1 MSGGAKRAVR
11 GRVIARTGDTLLVR
25 TRQGDVRVRAAF
37 DCEPGDL
44 IEHVAGDE
52 PRLVRSYLRGDYPTP
67 ETETARMT
75 PARVRLL
82 EKRARC
88 LAATRGFFADRDFL
102 EIEAPLLVPT
112 PGLEVHIDA
121 VPAGMNQW
129 LITSPEFQMKRLL
142 AAGLER
148 IYTVCKCFRGGER
161 GPQHSVEF
169 TMIEWYRAWS
179 GIDAIAEDTEQLVAR
194 VADQVVGTSRL
205 ELPNGVVDVKPPW
218 IRMTVAEAMSRF
230 AEVEVAGDEAAGTLA
245 ERVRSAGIEIGT
257 AEAWDDVFYTAF
269 VSRVEA
275 ALATLDR
282 PVLLTEW
289 PVKLSALARRT
300 PDDPRVVERFEAYV
314 GGVELANAFGE
325 LTDPLEQRARF
336 IDDQLT
342 REERGRPVYPIDE
355 KLIAALEE
363 GLPPSGGIALGF
375 DRLCMLIGG
384 ATDIR
389 DVLAFGP
396 GEL

>member
-1 MSGGAKRAVR
+1 VSAKRAVR

-25 TRQGDVRVRAAF
+25 TRGGDVRVRVAF

-44 IEHVAGDE
+44 IEHLPGDQ
-52 PRLVRSYLRGDYPTP
+52 PRVVRSYLRGDYPTP

-75 PARVRLL
+75 PARLRLL

-88 LAATRGFFADRDFL
+88 LAAMRRFFAERDFL

-112 PGLEVHIDA
+112 PGLEIHIDA

-129 LITSPEFQMKRLL
+129 LITSPELQMKRLL

-169 TMIEWYRAWS
+169 TMVEWYRAWS
-179 GIDAIAEDTEQLVAR
+179 GIEAIAEDTEQLVAR
-194 VADQVVGTSRL
+194 VADEVAGTMQL
-205 ELPNGVVDVKPPW
+205 ELPGGVVDVKPPW
-218 IRMTVAEAMSRF
+218 IRMTVAEAMARF
-230 AEVEVAGDEAAGTLA
+230 AEVEVAGDEEAGALV
-245 ERVRSAGIEIGT
+245 ERVRGAGIELGS

-269 VSRVEA
+269 VARVEP
-275 ALATLDR
+275 ALAALDR

-289 PVKLSALARRT
+289 PVELSALARRT
-300 PDDPRVVERFEAYV
+300 PDNPRVVERFEAYV

-336 IDDQLT
+336 VDDQLT

-389 DVLAFGP
+389 DVLAFGQD
-396 GEL
+396 EL